1 MKWTLKNLK
10 MDKQDAGKT
19 VDVLVKTATKN
30 GIASDAA
37 IQNAL
42 DPAVKASPTKRKDL
56 VDYSLLREVNQEL
69 GIR

>member
-1 MKWTLKNLK
+1 MKWVLKNLK
-10 MDKQDAGKT
+10 MEKQDAGKA

-30 GIASDAA
+30 GIASDTA

-42 DPAVKASPTKRKDL
+42 DPAVKATATKRKDL
-56 VDYSLLREVNQEL
+56 VDYSLLREVHEEL